1 MKEGIIVDSNIIVQY
16 LKTGKGVLPTAYE
29 KYTMYV
35 SAATFTELLASKTFV
50 DDNLEK
56 EVLDFVDKYLT
67 IKEVSKKVAHEA
79 ARILRDYDVT
89 LATAYVAATCI
100 TEEMS
105 LLTEEPGTFSGISGV
120 SMLSM

>member
-35 SAATFTELLASKTFV
+35 SAATFTELLASKTFI

-67 IKEVSKKVAHEA
+67 VKDVSKKVAHEA
-79 ARILRDYDVT
+79 ARLLREYDIT
-89 LATAYVAATCI
+89 LATAYIAATCI
-100 TEEMS
+100 VEGMS
-105 LLTEEPGTFSGISGV
+105 LLTEEPGAFAGIAGV
-120 SMLSM
+120 SMLNM